1 MPLMFYVKLFEQ
13 LHLAPGKKYQSLK
26 QETIYLDFSYII
38 DLKLEDSNEFQTAL
52 NGTYFI
58 NRRL

>member
-1 MPLMFYVKLFEQ
+1 LVDDLDDTF
-13 LHLAPGKKYQSLK
+13 GGKYQSLK